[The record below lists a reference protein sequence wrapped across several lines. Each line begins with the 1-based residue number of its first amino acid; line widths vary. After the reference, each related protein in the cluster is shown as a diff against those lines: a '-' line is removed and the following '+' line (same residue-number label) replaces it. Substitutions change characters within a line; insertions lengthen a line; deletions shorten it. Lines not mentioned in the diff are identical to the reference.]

1 MNTPLNKSVTLVE
14 LLIALTLIGLVV
26 LGFSSIDLFSRFHV
40 TTSDRRI
47 QLQND
52 VATALEHMTKQISRA
67 IGNTALTDTV
77 AVKAYADNKG
87 IRIRIDDSP
96 ANGYVDANDTW
107 IAYRHE
113 NIGSPA
119 TDSEIR
125 FYPNAGSIE
134 TPAEPHES
142 IAHRIVISSGG
153 VYGVEFSGNFDVNG
167 WLLDNILEVKV
178 SGRWNPAQTV
188 SNENP
193 EVTLRTRILMP
204 AVSTN

>member
-1 MNTPLNKSVTLVE
+1 MNARLNKSVTLLE
-14 LLIALTLIGLVV
+14 LLIALSLIGLVV

-67 IGNTALTDTV
+67 IGNTADK
-77 AVKAYADNKG
+77 AVKAYTDNKG
-87 IRIRIDDSP
+87 IRIRIDDNP
-96 ANGYVDANDTW
+96 ANGQVDAADHW
-107 IAYRHE
+107 VAYRHE
-113 NIGSPA
+113 DIGSPA

-125 FYPNAGSIE
+125 FYSNAGSTE
-134 TPAEPHES
+134 TPAVPYES
-142 IAHRIVISSGG
+142 IARRIVISSGG
-153 VYGVEFSGNFDVNG
+153 VYGVEFSGNFDASG

-178 SGRWNPAQTV
+178 SGRWNPSQAA
-188 SNENP
+188 SNDNP

-204 AVSTN
+204 TVSTN

>member
-1 MNTPLNKSVTLVE
+1 MNTPLNKSVTLLE

-40 TTSDRRI
+40 TTSARRI

-67 IGNTALTDTV
+67 IGNTADP
-77 AVKAYADNKG
+77 AVKAYTDNKG
-87 IRIRIDDSP
+87 IRIRIDDNP
-96 ANGYVDANDTW
+96 ANGQVDAADTW

-113 NIGSPA
+113 DIGSPA

-125 FYPNAGSIE
+125 FYPNATTSEPPAGSS
-134 TPAEPHES
+134 ES
-142 IAHRIVISSGG
+142 IAHRIVISGGG
-153 VYGVEFSGNFDVNG
+153 VYGVEF